1 MRVSL
6 NEIETVCEKAA
17 CGVGVPAG
25 ADSDIG
31 FGAAWLE
38 ARGLPGVT
46 IAARDLA
53 EFENVNLTWRNSGA
67 TKRCGDAQG
76 SSLLP
81 HASGLI
87 DLATADA
94 LAEPG
99 TWKMVTVANARS
111 PLFLLPAAILRS
123 DDGCAFRLTW
133 DSPKVVAIADGDNGA
148 TIYADALASNAATT
162 LRIAAV
168 AGDVDVEAAPAL
180 PLFCDHGALQSRL
193 AASLREGVAIDQA
206 SWDRLQEMAARTLVP
221 ASTES
226 RRRGAGAEIDD
237 NE

>member
-6 NEIETVCEKAA
+6 NEIEKVCEKAA
-17 CGVGVPAG
+17 CGAGVPAG

-46 IAARDLA
+46 VAARDLA
-53 EFENVNLTWRNSGA
+53 VFENTRLTWQNRGVE
-67 TKRCGDAQG
+67 RCGDALG

-87 DLATADA
+87 DLAAADA
-94 LAEPG
+94 LGARGELK
-99 TWKMVTVANARS
+99 TVTVANARS
-111 PLFLLPAAILRS
+111 PLFLLPAALQRL
-123 DDGCAFRLTW
+123 DDGCAFRLAW
-133 DSPKVVAIADGDNGA
+133 DSPEVVAIADSDNGA
-148 TIYADALASNAATT
+148 TIYAGALQSDAATM
-162 LRIAAV
+162 LRIEAV
-168 AGDVDVEAAPAL
+168 FGNVDVKAPPSP
-180 PLFCDHGALQSRL
+180 PLFRDHEALQSRL
-193 AASLREGVAIDQA
+193 AASLREGVAVDQT
-206 SWDRLQEMAARTLVP
+206 SWDRLQELAARTLVP
-221 ASTES
+221 ASAES

>member
-6 NEIETVCEKAA
+6 NEIEKVCEKAA

-46 IAARDLA
+46 VAARDLA
-53 EFENVNLTWRNSGA
+53 NFEYAGLTWRNSGA
-67 TKRCGDAQG
+67 ERYGDAQG

-81 HASGLI
+81 HAGGLI
-87 DLATADA
+87 DLAAADA
-94 LAEPG
+94 LGARGELK
-99 TWKMVTVANARS
+99 TVTLANARS
-111 PLFLLPAAILRS
+111 PLFLLPAAVQRLE
-123 DDGCAFRLTW
+123 DGCTFRLTW
-133 DSPKVVAIADGDNGA
+133 DSPKVAAMADGDTGV
-148 TIYADALASNAATT
+148 TIHGDALLSDAATT
-162 LRIAAV
+162 LRIEAV
-168 AGDVDVEAAPAL
+168 VGDVDSKGPPSP
-180 PLFCDHGALQSRL
+180 PLLCDHEALESRL
-193 AASLREGVAIDQA
+193 AASLREGVAVDQA
-206 SWDRLQEMAARTLVP
+206 SWDRLQELAARTLVP
-221 ASTES
+221 ASGES

>member
-6 NEIETVCEKAA
+6 NEIEKVCEKAA

-46 IAARDLA
+46 VAAHDLA
-53 EFENVNLTWRNSGA
+53 EFENISLTWRNSDA
-67 TKRCGDAQG
+67 ERYGDAQG

-81 HASGLI
+81 HAGGLI
-87 DLATADA
+87 DLAAADA
-94 LAEPG
+94 LAKPG
-99 TWKMVTVANARS
+99 TLKTVTVANARS
-111 PLFLLPAAILRS
+111 PLFLLPAAVQRL
-123 DDGCAFRLTW
+123 DDGCAFRLAW
-133 DSPKVVAIADGDNGA
+133 DSPKVVAIADVDGGV
-148 TIYADALASNAATT
+148 TIHADALLSDAVTT
-162 LRIAAV
+162 LLIEAV
-168 AGDVDVEAAPAL
+168 VGGADVKAAPSL
-180 PLFCDHGALQSRL
+180 PLLCDHEALESRL
-193 AASLREGVAIDQA
+193 AASLREGVSVDQT
-206 SWDRLQEMAARTLVP
+206 SWDRLQDLAARTLVP
-221 ASTES
+221 ASAES